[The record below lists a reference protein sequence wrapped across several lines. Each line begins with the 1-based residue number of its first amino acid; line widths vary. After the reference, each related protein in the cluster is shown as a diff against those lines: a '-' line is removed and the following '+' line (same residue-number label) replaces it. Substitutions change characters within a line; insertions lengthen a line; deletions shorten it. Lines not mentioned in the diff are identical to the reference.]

1 MSTTPKAA
9 NPTANRKARRAD
21 AAKMPSA
28 EHVAAKLEAQG
39 KHKAAAE
46 VRDEAPPAT
55 NFNVDAIKAD
65 TIAVLDRIAANETG
79 TVKLTQHVAWNLMRV
94 QESFTN
100 PITYA
105 NMKADSDVF
114 AKWVKVMRTFMLGK
128 APSMAGTIDQTR
140 IDANEIYKSR
150 VRIFNIAAPF
160 VVALGLADVTSEL
173 YSETLEM
180 FAIPGKCY
188 VPIGFAPAYDFAD
201 AVDNGAMIPV
211 DNRTLSMST
220 RTKMGKSA
228 TRNFKASVAQVVRV
242 FHDKPVTSIDVV
254 AAGLDSNTS
263 DAGNAQQNP
272 ASSIDP
278 KARAI
283 VLKTS
288 TIPQLAAAMLAALD
302 DDPDVDN
309 TKADYSPEEWSTLMN
324 LAQRLGIMAHKAQAK
339 VNGSTK
345 PAASKAA

>member
-1 MSTTPKAA
+1 MATTPKAA
-9 NPTANRKARRAD
+9 KPTANRATRRAD
-21 AAKMPSA
+21 AAKVSQTKTEVDKPEA
-28 EHVAAKLEAQG
+28 ENET
-39 KHKAAAE
+39 
-46 VRDEAPPAT
+46 PPAT

-105 NMKADSDVF
+105 AMKADSDVF

-128 APSMAGTIDQTR
+128 APSMAGTVDQTR
-140 IDANEIYKSR
+140 IDANEVYKSR

-201 AVDNGAMIPV
+201 AVDSGAMIPV

-254 AAGLDSNTS
+254 AAGLDTA
-263 DAGNAQQNP
+263 DTGNAQQNP

-288 TIPQLAAAMLAALD
+288 TIPQLATAMLAALD
-302 DDPDVDN
+302 DDPDLDN
-309 TKADYSPEEWSTLMN
+309 TKADYSPDEWATLMN
-324 LAQRLGIMAHKAQAK
+324 LAQRLGIMAHKAQSK
-339 VNGSTK
+339 VNGNSK
-345 PAASKAA
+345 PAANKAA